1 MKSTVH
7 DIARTAGVSLAT
19 VDRVLNDRPG
29 VRAKTRER
37 VMNAMNALGYVR
49 DVGAANLARG
59 RRYRFD
65 FILPDNE
72 NTFMLSLRT
81 ELETA
86 IKHAMAE
93 RVQIN
98 LVLVPAFDEA
108 ALVAALDACTAHQP
122 DGVAF
127 IALDTDPVRAACQRL
142 TQSGVHAVTLV
153 SDLGHSSRAHY
164 VGIDNGAAGR
174 TAARLLG
181 LFANGT
187 KGAIAVLAG
196 SLQVRDHQ
204 ERYDGFRTAMQV
216 DFPGREILP
225 VLEGLDEGKRVEKLV
240 RDLLAHRQDIAG
252 IYSLG
257 AGNRGLVEALA
268 AAPAHADRPLVVA
281 HERDGITAQALRQ
294 GLIHAILA
302 QDAGHEIRS
311 AIRVLKA
318 SADRLAIVP
327 GQEHIRIEIF
337 LKDNLPQSDCR
348 NLAET
353 E

>member
-1 MKSTVH
+1 MKPTVH

-19 VDRVLNDRPG
+19 VDRVLNERPG
-29 VRAKTRER
+29 VRAKTRDR
-37 VMNAMNALGYVR
+37 VMAAMNTLGYVR

-59 RRYRFD
+59 RLYQFD

-72 NTFMLSLRT
+72 NTFMLSLRAELQSAT
-81 ELETA
+81 ERAL
-86 IKHAMAE
+86 AE
-93 RVQIN
+93 RVLIN

-108 ALVAALDACTAHQP
+108 ALVAALDDCATRKP

-127 IALDTDPVRAACQRL
+127 VAVDTDPVRAACDRL
-142 TQSGVHAVTLV
+142 GEQGVHAVTLV
-153 SDLGHSSRAHY
+153 SDLGHSTRTHY
-164 VGIDNGAAGR
+164 VGVDNGAAGR

-187 KGAIAVLAG
+187 EGALAVVAG
-196 SLQVRDHQ
+196 SLKVRDHQ
-204 ERYDGFRTAMQV
+204 ERFEGFTDAMKA

-225 VLEGLDEGKRVEKLV
+225 VLEGFDEGSRVEKLV
-240 RDLLAHRQDIAG
+240 AELLDERSDIAG

-257 AGNRGLVEALA
+257 AGNSGLVKALA
-268 AAPAHADRPLVVA
+268 RHNANRPLVIA
-281 HERDGITAQALRQ
+281 HERDSVTSKALTDGI
-294 GLIHAILA
+294 IHAVLA

-337 LKDNLPQSDCR
+337 LKDNLPHLD
-348 NLAET
+348 
-353 E
+353 

>member
-1 MKSTVH
+1 M
-7 DIARTAGVSLAT
+7 A
-19 VDRVLNDRPG
+19 
-29 VRAKTRER
+29 
-37 VMNAMNALGYVR
+37 AMNTLGYVR

-59 RRYRFD
+59 RLYQFD

-72 NTFMLSLRT
+72 NTFMLSLRAELQSAT
-81 ELETA
+81 ERAL
-86 IKHAMAE
+86 AE
-93 RVQIN
+93 RVLIN

-108 ALVAALDACTAHQP
+108 ALVAALDDCATRKP

-127 IALDTDPVRAACQRL
+127 VAVDTDPVRAACDRL
-142 TQSGVHAVTLV
+142 GEQGVHAVTLV
-153 SDLGHSSRAHY
+153 SDLGQSTRTHY
-164 VGIDNGAAGR
+164 VGVDNGAAGR

-187 KGAIAVLAG
+187 EGALAVVAG
-196 SLQVRDHQ
+196 SLKVRDHQ
-204 ERYDGFRTAMQV
+204 ERFEGFTAAMKA

-225 VLEGLDEGKRVEKLV
+225 VLEGFDEGSRVEKLV
-240 RDLLAHRQDIAG
+240 AELLDERSDIAG

-257 AGNRGLVEALA
+257 AGNSGLVKALA
-268 AAPAHADRPLVVA
+268 RHNSNRPLVIA
-281 HERDGITAQALRQ
+281 HERDSVTSKALTDGI
-294 GLIHAILA
+294 IHAVLA

-337 LKDNLPQSDCR
+337 LKDNLPHLD
-348 NLAET
+348 
-353 E
+353 

>member
-1 MKSTVH
+1 M
-7 DIARTAGVSLAT
+7 A
-19 VDRVLNDRPG
+19 
-29 VRAKTRER
+29 
-37 VMNAMNALGYVR
+37 AMNTLGYVR

-59 RRYRFD
+59 RLYQFD

-72 NTFMLSLRT
+72 NTFMLSLRAELQSAT
-81 ELETA
+81 ERAL
-86 IKHAMAE
+86 AE
-93 RVQIN
+93 RVLIN

-108 ALVAALDACTAHQP
+108 ALVAALDDCATRKP

-127 IALDTDPVRAACQRL
+127 VAVDTDPVRAACDRL
-142 TQSGVHAVTLV
+142 GEQGVHAVTLV
-153 SDLGHSSRAHY
+153 SDLGHSTRTHY
-164 VGIDNGAAGR
+164 VGVDNGAAGR

-187 KGAIAVLAG
+187 EGALAVVAG
-196 SLQVRDHQ
+196 SLKVRDHQ
-204 ERYDGFRTAMQV
+204 ERFEGFTAAMKA

-225 VLEGLDEGKRVEKLV
+225 VLEGFDEGSRVEKLV
-240 RDLLAHRQDIAG
+240 AELLDERSDIAG

-257 AGNRGLVEALA
+257 AGNSGLVKALA
-268 AAPAHADRPLVVA
+268 RHNANRPLVIA
-281 HERDGITAQALRQ
+281 HERDSVTSKALTDGI
-294 GLIHAILA
+294 IHAVLA

-337 LKDNLPQSDCR
+337 LKDNLPHLD
-348 NLAET
+348 
-353 E
+353 

>member
-1 MKSTVH
+1 MKPTVH

-19 VDRVLNDRPG
+19 VDRVLNERPG
-29 VRAKTRER
+29 VRAKTRDR
-37 VMNAMNALGYVR
+37 VMEAMNTLGYVR

-59 RRYRFD
+59 RLYQFD

-72 NTFMLSLRT
+72 NTFMLSLRAELQSAT
-81 ELETA
+81 ERAL
-86 IKHAMAE
+86 AE
-93 RVQIN
+93 RVLVN
-98 LVLVPAFDEA
+98 VVLVPAFDEA
-108 ALVAALDACTAHQP
+108 ALVAALDECASRKP

-127 IALDTDPVRAACQRL
+127 VAVDTDPVREACARL
-142 TQSGVHAVTLV
+142 GEQGIHAVTLV
-153 SDLGHSSRAHY
+153 SDLGHSTRTHY
-164 VGIDNGAAGR
+164 VGVDNGAAGR

-187 KGAIAVLAG
+187 EGALAVVAG
-196 SLQVRDHQ
+196 SLKVRDHQ
-204 ERYDGFRTAMQV
+204 ERFDGFTAAMKA

-225 VLEGLDEGKRVEKLV
+225 VLEGFDEGSRVEQLVGKLLDERS
-240 RDLLAHRQDIAG
+240 DIDG

-257 AGNRGLVEALA
+257 AGNSGLVKALA
-268 AAPAHADRPLVVA
+268 EHTSNRPLVIA
-281 HERDGITAQALRQ
+281 HERDSVTSKALTEGI
-294 GLIHAILA
+294 IHAVLA

-337 LKDNLPQSDCR
+337 LKDNLPHFD
-348 NLAET
+348 
-353 E
+353 

>member
-1 MKSTVH
+1 MKPTVH

-19 VDRVLNDRPG
+19 VDRVLNERPG
-29 VRAKTRER
+29 VRAKTRDR
-37 VMNAMNALGYVR
+37 VMAAMNTLGYVR

-59 RRYRFD
+59 RLYQFD

-72 NTFMLSLRT
+72 NTFMLSLRAELQSAT
-81 ELETA
+81 ERAL
-86 IKHAMAE
+86 AE
-93 RVQIN
+93 RVLIN

-108 ALVAALDACTAHQP
+108 ALVAALDDCATRKP

-127 IALDTDPVRAACQRL
+127 VAVDTDPVREACVRL
-142 TQSGVHAVTLV
+142 SEQGIHAVTLV
-153 SDLGHSSRAHY
+153 SDLGQSTRTHY
-164 VGIDNGAAGR
+164 VGVDNGAAGR

-187 KGAIAVLAG
+187 DGAFTVVAG
-196 SLQVRDHQ
+196 SLKVRDHQ
-204 ERYDGFRTAMQV
+204 ERFDGFTAAMKA

-225 VLEGLDEGKRVEKLV
+225 VLEGFDEGPRVEKLV
-240 RDLLAHRQDIAG
+240 DKLLDERRDIAG

-257 AGNRGLVEALA
+257 AGNSGLVKALA
-268 AAPAHADRPLVVA
+268 KHNSNRPLVIA
-281 HERDGITAQALRQ
+281 HERDSVTSKALTDGI
-294 GLIHAILA
+294 IHAVLA

-337 LKDNLPQSDCR
+337 LKDNLPHFD
-348 NLAET
+348 
-353 E
+353 

>member
-1 MKSTVH
+1 MKPTVH

-19 VDRVLNDRPG
+19 VDRVLNERPG
-29 VRAKTRER
+29 VRAKTRDR
-37 VMNAMNALGYVR
+37 VMAAMNTLGYVR

-59 RRYRFD
+59 RLYQFD

-72 NTFMLSLRT
+72 NTFMLSLRAELQSAT
-81 ELETA
+81 ERAL
-86 IKHAMAE
+86 AE
-93 RVQIN
+93 RVLIN

-108 ALVAALDACTAHQP
+108 ALVAALDDCATRKP

-127 IALDTDPVRAACQRL
+127 VAVDTDPVRAACDRL
-142 TQSGVHAVTLV
+142 GEQGVHAVTLV
-153 SDLGHSSRAHY
+153 SDLGHSTRTHY
-164 VGIDNGAAGR
+164 VGVDNGAAGR

-187 KGAIAVLAG
+187 EGALAVVAG
-196 SLQVRDHQ
+196 SLKVRDHQ
-204 ERYDGFRTAMQV
+204 ERFEGFTAAMKA

-225 VLEGLDEGKRVEKLV
+225 VLEGFDEGSRVEKLV
-240 RDLLAHRQDIAG
+240 AELLDERSDIAG

-257 AGNRGLVEALA
+257 AGNSGLVKALA
-268 AAPAHADRPLVVA
+268 KHNANRPLVIA
-281 HERDGITAQALRQ
+281 HERDSVTSKALTDGI
-294 GLIHAILA
+294 IHAVLA

-327 GQEHIRIEIF
+327 GQEQIRIEIF
-337 LKDNLPQSDCR
+337 LKDNLPHLD
-348 NLAET
+348 
-353 E
+353 

>member
-1 MKSTVH
+1 MKPTVH

-19 VDRVLNDRPG
+19 VDRVLNERPG
-29 VRAKTRER
+29 VRAKTRDR
-37 VMNAMNALGYVR
+37 VMEAMNTLGYVR

-59 RRYRFD
+59 RLYQFD

-72 NTFMLSLRT
+72 NTFMLSLRAELQSAT
-81 ELETA
+81 ERAL
-86 IKHAMAE
+86 AE
-93 RVQIN
+93 RVLVN
-98 LVLVPAFDEA
+98 VVLVPAFDEA
-108 ALVAALDACTAHQP
+108 ALVAALDECASRKP

-127 IALDTDPVRAACQRL
+127 VAVDTDPVREACARL
-142 TQSGVHAVTLV
+142 GEQGIHAVTLV
-153 SDLGHSSRAHY
+153 SDLGHSTRTHY
-164 VGIDNGAAGR
+164 VGVDNGAAGR

-187 KGAIAVLAG
+187 EGALAVVAG
-196 SLQVRDHQ
+196 SLKVRDHQ
-204 ERYDGFRTAMQV
+204 ERFDGFTAAMKA

-225 VLEGLDEGKRVEKLV
+225 VLEGFDEGSRVEQLVGKLLDERS
-240 RDLLAHRQDIAG
+240 DIDG

-257 AGNRGLVEALA
+257 AGNSGLVKALA
-268 AAPAHADRPLVVA
+268 EHTSNRPLVIA
-281 HERDGITAQALRQ
+281 HERDSVTSKALTDGI
-294 GLIHAILA
+294 IHAVLA

-337 LKDNLPQSDCR
+337 LKDNLPHFD
-348 NLAET
+348 
-353 E
+353 

>member
-1 MKSTVH
+1 MKPTVH

-19 VDRVLNDRPG
+19 VDRVLNERPG
-29 VRAKTRER
+29 VRAKTRDR
-37 VMNAMNALGYVR
+37 VMAAMNTLGYVR

-59 RRYRFD
+59 RLYQFD

-72 NTFMLSLRT
+72 NTFMLSLRAELQSAT
-81 ELETA
+81 ERAL
-86 IKHAMAE
+86 AE
-93 RVQIN
+93 RILVN
-98 LVLVPAFDEA
+98 VVLVPAFDEA
-108 ALVAALDACTAHQP
+108 ALVAALDECAMRKP

-127 IALDTDPVRAACQRL
+127 VAVDTDPVREACARL
-142 TQSGVHAVTLV
+142 GENGIHAVTLV
-153 SDLGHSSRAHY
+153 SDLGHSTRTHY
-164 VGIDNGAAGR
+164 IGVDNGAAGR

-187 KGAIAVLAG
+187 DGALAVVAG
-196 SLQVRDHQ
+196 SLKVRDHQ
-204 ERYDGFRTAMQV
+204 ERFDGFATAMKA

-225 VLEGLDEGKRVEKLV
+225 VLEGFDEGPRVEKLV
-240 RDLLAHRQDIAG
+240 GKLLDERNDIAG

-257 AGNRGLVEALA
+257 AGNSGLVKALA
-268 AAPAHADRPLVVA
+268 KHGDNRPLVIA
-281 HERDGITAQALRQ
+281 HERDSVTSKALTDGI
-294 GLIHAILA
+294 IHAVLA

-337 LKDNLPQSDCR
+337 LKDNLPHFD
-348 NLAET
+348 
-353 E
+353 

>member
-1 MKSTVH
+1 MKPTVH

-19 VDRVLNDRPG
+19 VDRVLNERPG
-29 VRAKTRER
+29 VRAKTRDR
-37 VMNAMNALGYVR
+37 VMAAMNTLGYVR

-59 RRYRFD
+59 RLYQFD

-72 NTFMLSLRT
+72 NTFMLSLRAELQSAT
-81 ELETA
+81 ERAL
-86 IKHAMAE
+86 AE
-93 RVQIN
+93 RILVN
-98 LVLVPAFDEA
+98 VVLVPAFDEA
-108 ALVAALDACTAHQP
+108 ALVAALDDCATRKP

-127 IALDTDPVRAACQRL
+127 VAVDTDPVREACVRL
-142 TQSGVHAVTLV
+142 DEQGIHAVTLV
-153 SDLGHSSRAHY
+153 SDLGQSTRTHY
-164 VGIDNGAAGR
+164 VGVDNGAAGR

-187 KGAIAVLAG
+187 EGALAVVAG
-196 SLQVRDHQ
+196 SLKVRDHQ
-204 ERYDGFRTAMQV
+204 ERFDGFTAAMKA

-225 VLEGLDEGKRVEKLV
+225 VLEGFDEGPRVENLVDKLLDERS
-240 RDLLAHRQDIAG
+240 DIAG

-257 AGNRGLVEALA
+257 AGNSGLVNALA
-268 AAPAHADRPLVVA
+268 KHNSYRPLVIA
-281 HERDGITAQALRQ
+281 HERDNVTSKALTDGI
-294 GLIHAILA
+294 IHAVLA

-337 LKDNLPQSDCR
+337 LKDNLPHFD
-348 NLAET
+348 
-353 E
+353 

>member
-1 MKSTVH
+1 MKPTVH

-19 VDRVLNDRPG
+19 VDRVLNERPG
-29 VRAKTRER
+29 VRAKTRDR
-37 VMNAMNALGYVR
+37 VMAAMNTLGYVR

-59 RRYRFD
+59 RLYQFD

-72 NTFMLSLRT
+72 NTFMLSLRAELQSAT
-81 ELETA
+81 ERAL
-86 IKHAMAE
+86 AE
-93 RVQIN
+93 RVLIN

-108 ALVAALDACTAHQP
+108 ALVAALDDCATCKP

-127 IALDTDPVRAACQRL
+127 VAVDTDPVRAACDRL
-142 TQSGVHAVTLV
+142 GEQGVHAVTLV
-153 SDLGHSSRAHY
+153 SDFGHSTRTHY
-164 VGIDNGAAGR
+164 VGVDNGAAGR

-187 KGAIAVLAG
+187 EGALAVVAG
-196 SLQVRDHQ
+196 SLKVRDHQ
-204 ERYDGFRTAMQV
+204 ERFEGFTAAMKA

-225 VLEGLDEGKRVEKLV
+225 VLEGFDEGSRVEKLV
-240 RDLLAHRQDIAG
+240 AELLDERSDIAG

-257 AGNRGLVEALA
+257 AGNSGLVKALA
-268 AAPAHADRPLVVA
+268 RHNSNRPLVIA
-281 HERDGITAQALRQ
+281 HERDSVTSKALTDGI
-294 GLIHAILA
+294 IHAVLA

-337 LKDNLPQSDCR
+337 LKDNLPHLD
-348 NLAET
+348 
-353 E
+353 

>member
-1 MKSTVH
+1 MKPTVH

-19 VDRVLNDRPG
+19 VDRVLNERPG
-29 VRAKTRER
+29 VRAKTRDR
-37 VMNAMNALGYVR
+37 VMAAMNTLGYVR

-59 RRYRFD
+59 RLYQFD

-72 NTFMLSLRT
+72 NTFMLSLRAELQSAT
-81 ELETA
+81 ERAL
-86 IKHAMAE
+86 AE
-93 RVQIN
+93 RVLIN

-108 ALVAALDACTAHQP
+108 ALVAALDDCATRKP

-127 IALDTDPVRAACQRL
+127 VAVDTDPVRAACDRL
-142 TQSGVHAVTLV
+142 GEQGVHAVTLV
-153 SDLGHSSRAHY
+153 SDLGHSTRTHY
-164 VGIDNGAAGR
+164 VGVDNGAAGR

-187 KGAIAVLAG
+187 EGALAVVAG
-196 SLQVRDHQ
+196 SLKVRDHQ
-204 ERYDGFRTAMQV
+204 ERFEGFTAAMKA

-225 VLEGLDEGKRVEKLV
+225 VLEGFDEGSRVEKLV
-240 RDLLAHRQDIAG
+240 AELLDERSDIAG

-257 AGNRGLVEALA
+257 AGNSGLVKALA
-268 AAPAHADRPLVVA
+268 RHNSNRPLVIA
-281 HERDGITAQALRQ
+281 HERDSVTSKALTDGI
-294 GLIHAILA
+294 IHAVLA

-337 LKDNLPQSDCR
+337 LKDNLPHLD
-348 NLAET
+348 
-353 E
+353 

>member
-1 MKSTVH
+1 MKPTVH

-19 VDRVLNDRPG
+19 VDRVLNERPG

-37 VMNAMNALGYVR
+37 VMAAMNTLGYVR

-59 RRYRFD
+59 RLYQFD

-72 NTFMLSLRT
+72 NAFMLSLRSELQAAT
-81 ELETA
+81 ERAL
-86 IKHAMAE
+86 AE
-93 RVQIN
+93 RVLIN
-98 LVLVPAFDEA
+98 LVPVPAFDEA
-108 ALVAALDACTAHQP
+108 ALVAALDDCGARGP

-127 IALDTDPVRAACQRL
+127 VAVDTDPVREACARL
-142 TQSGVHAVTLV
+142 SAQGIHAVTLV
-153 SDLGHSSRAHY
+153 SDLGQSTRTHY
-164 VGIDNGAAGR
+164 VGVDNGAAGR

-187 KGAIAVLAG
+187 EGAMAVVAG
-196 SLQVRDHQ
+196 SLKVRDHL
-204 ERYDGFRTAMQV
+204 ERFDGFTAAMRA

-225 VLEGLDEGKRVEKLV
+225 VLEGFDEGPRVEKLV
-240 RDLLAHRQDIAG
+240 GKLLDERTDIAG

-257 AGNRGLVEALA
+257 AGNSGLVKALA
-268 AAPAHADRPLVVA
+268 KHKANRPLVIA
-281 HERDGITAQALRQ
+281 HERDSVTSKALTDGI
-294 GLIHAILA
+294 IHAVLA

-337 LKDNLPQSDCR
+337 LKDNLPHF
-348 NLAET
+348 N
-353 E
+353 

>member
-1 MKSTVH
+1 MKPTVH

-19 VDRVLNDRPG
+19 VDRVLNERPG
-29 VRAKTRER
+29 VRAKTRDR
-37 VMNAMNALGYVR
+37 VMEAMNTLGYVR

-59 RRYRFD
+59 RLYQFD

-72 NTFMLSLRT
+72 NTFMLSLRAELQSAT
-81 ELETA
+81 ERAL
-86 IKHAMAE
+86 AE
-93 RVQIN
+93 RVLVN
-98 LVLVPAFDEA
+98 VVLVPAFDEA
-108 ALVAALDACTAHQP
+108 ALVAALDECASRKP

-127 IALDTDPVRAACQRL
+127 VAVDTDPVREACARL
-142 TQSGVHAVTLV
+142 GEQGIHAVTLV
-153 SDLGHSSRAHY
+153 SDLGHSTRTHY
-164 VGIDNGAAGR
+164 VGVDNGAAGR

-187 KGAIAVLAG
+187 EGALAVVAG
-196 SLQVRDHQ
+196 SLKVRDHQ
-204 ERYDGFRTAMQV
+204 ERFDGFTAAMKA

-225 VLEGLDEGKRVEKLV
+225 VLEGFDEGSRVEQLVGKLLDERS
-240 RDLLAHRQDIAG
+240 DIAG

-257 AGNRGLVEALA
+257 AGNSGLVKALA
-268 AAPAHADRPLVVA
+268 EHTSNRPLVIA
-281 HERDGITAQALRQ
+281 HERDSVTLKALTDGI
-294 GLIHAILA
+294 IHAVLA

-337 LKDNLPQSDCR
+337 LKDNLPHFD
-348 NLAET
+348 
-353 E
+353 

>member
-1 MKSTVH
+1 MKPTVH

-19 VDRVLNDRPG
+19 VDRVLNERPG

-37 VMNAMNALGYVR
+37 VMAAMNTLGYVR

-59 RRYRFD
+59 RLYQFD

-72 NTFMLSLRT
+72 NAFMLSLRAELQAAT
-81 ELETA
+81 ERAL
-86 IKHAMAE
+86 AE
-93 RVQIN
+93 RVLIN

-108 ALVAALDACTAHQP
+108 ALVAALDDCGARGP

-127 IALDTDPVRAACQRL
+127 VAVDTDPVREACARL
-142 TQSGVHAVTLV
+142 GERGIHAVTLV
-153 SDLGHSSRAHY
+153 SDLGQSTRTHY
-164 VGIDNGAAGR
+164 VGVDNGAAGR

-187 KGAIAVLAG
+187 EGALAVVAG
-196 SLQVRDHQ
+196 SLKVRDHR
-204 ERYDGFRTAMQV
+204 ERFDGFATAMDA

-225 VLEGLDEGKRVEKLV
+225 VLEGFDEGPRVEKLV
-240 RDLLAHRQDIAG
+240 GKLLEERSDIAG

-257 AGNRGLVEALA
+257 AGNSGLVKALA
-268 AAPAHADRPLVVA
+268 KHSANRPLVIA
-281 HERDGITAQALRQ
+281 HERDSVTSKALTDGI
-294 GLIHAILA
+294 IHAVLA

-337 LKDNLPQSDCR
+337 LKDNLPHFG
-348 NLAET
+348 
-353 E
+353 

>member
-1 MKSTVH
+1 MKPTVH

-37 VMNAMNALGYVR
+37 VTEAMNSLGYVR

-59 RRYRFD
+59 KLYQFD
-65 FILPDNE
+65 FIFPDNE
-72 NTFMLSLRT
+72 NTFMQSLRA
-81 ELETA
+81 ELESA
-86 IKHAMAE
+86 AE
-93 RVQIN
+93 RSLSERVLIN
-98 LVLVPAFDEA
+98 VVLVPAFDEG
-108 ALVAALDACTAHQP
+108 ALVEALNACVNRKP

-127 IALDTDPVRAACQRL
+127 VAVDTDPVREACIRL
-142 TQSGVHAVTLV
+142 SGQGIHAVTLV
-153 SDLGHSSRAHY
+153 SDLGNSTRAHY

-181 LFANGT
+181 LFASGT
-187 KGAIAVLAG
+187 NGAIAVIAG
-196 SLQVRDHQ
+196 SLKVHDHQ
-204 ERYDGFRTAMQV
+204 ERFDGFAAAMKT
-216 DFPGREILP
+216 DFPQHEILP
-225 VLEGLDEGKRVEKLV
+225 ILEGFDEGARVEKLV
-240 RDLLAHRQDIAG
+240 SELLTKRSDVVG

-257 AGNRGLVEALA
+257 AGNSGLVKALA
-268 AAPAHADRPLVVA
+268 AHSSINRPLVVA
-281 HERDGITAQALRQ
+281 HERDAVTSQALKE
-294 GLIHAILA
+294 GLVHAVLA

-337 LKDNLPQSDCR
+337 LKDNLPQLD
-348 NLAET
+348 
-353 E
+353 

>member
-1 MKSTVH
+1 MKPTVH

-19 VDRVLNDRPG
+19 VDRVLNERPG
-29 VRAKTRER
+29 VRAKTRDR
-37 VMNAMNALGYVR
+37 VMAAMNTLGYVR

-59 RRYRFD
+59 RLYQFD

-72 NTFMLSLRT
+72 NTFMLSLRAELQSAT
-81 ELETA
+81 ERAL
-86 IKHAMAE
+86 AE
-93 RVQIN
+93 RVLIN

-108 ALVAALDACTAHQP
+108 ALVAALDDCATRKP

-127 IALDTDPVRAACQRL
+127 VAVDTDPVREACVRL
-142 TQSGVHAVTLV
+142 SEQGIHAVTLV
-153 SDLGHSSRAHY
+153 SDLGQSTRTHY
-164 VGIDNGAAGR
+164 VGVDNGAAGR

-187 KGAIAVLAG
+187 DGAFAVVAG
-196 SLQVRDHQ
+196 SLKVRDHQ
-204 ERYDGFRTAMQV
+204 ERFDGFTAAMKA

-225 VLEGLDEGKRVEKLV
+225 VLEGFDEGPRVEKLV
-240 RDLLAHRQDIAG
+240 DKLLDERRDIAG

-257 AGNRGLVEALA
+257 AGNSGLVKALA
-268 AAPAHADRPLVVA
+268 KHNSNRPLVIA
-281 HERDGITAQALRQ
+281 HERDSVTSKALTDGI
-294 GLIHAILA
+294 IHAVLA

-337 LKDNLPQSDCR
+337 LKDNLPHFD
-348 NLAET
+348 
-353 E
+353 

>member
-1 MKSTVH
+1 MKPTVH

-19 VDRVLNDRPG
+19 VDRVLNERPG
-29 VRAKTRER
+29 VRAKTRDR
-37 VMNAMNALGYVR
+37 VMAAMNTLGYVR

-59 RRYRFD
+59 RLYQFD

-72 NTFMLSLRT
+72 NTFMLSLRAELQSAT
-81 ELETA
+81 ERAL
-86 IKHAMAE
+86 AE
-93 RVQIN
+93 RVLIN

-108 ALVAALDACTAHQP
+108 ALVAALDDCATRKP

-127 IALDTDPVRAACQRL
+127 VAVDTDPVRAACDRL
-142 TQSGVHAVTLV
+142 GEQGVHAVTLV
-153 SDLGHSSRAHY
+153 SDLGHSTRTHY
-164 VGIDNGAAGR
+164 VGVDNGAAGR

-187 KGAIAVLAG
+187 EGALAVVAG
-196 SLQVRDHQ
+196 SLKVRDHQ
-204 ERYDGFRTAMQV
+204 ERFEGFTAAMKA

-225 VLEGLDEGKRVEKLV
+225 VLEGFDEGPRVEKLV
-240 RDLLAHRQDIAG
+240 AELLDERSDIAG

-257 AGNRGLVEALA
+257 AGNSGLVKALA
-268 AAPAHADRPLVVA
+268 KHNANRPLVIA
-281 HERDGITAQALRQ
+281 HERDSVTSKALTDGI
-294 GLIHAILA
+294 IHAVLA

-337 LKDNLPQSDCR
+337 LKDNLPHLD
-348 NLAET
+348 
-353 E
+353 